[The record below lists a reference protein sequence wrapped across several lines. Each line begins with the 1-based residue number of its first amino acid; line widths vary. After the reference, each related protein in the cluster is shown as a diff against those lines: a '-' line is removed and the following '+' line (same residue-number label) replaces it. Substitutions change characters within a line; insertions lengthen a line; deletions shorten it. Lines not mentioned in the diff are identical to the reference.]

1 MRVVIQRVKHARV
14 TVDHEVVGE
23 IQQGFVLL
31 VGITHDDTEEDAEY
45 CATKI
50 PNLRVFEDEEGKMN
64 LSLRD
69 VGGEILSM
77 SQFTLYGDMRKGRRP
92 NFMAAAKPEQAN
104 RLYEY
109 FNSLLREQNIVVET
123 GIFGAMMDV
132 ELVNAG
138 PVTLILDSKNR

>member
-45 CATKI
+45 CAKKI
-50 PNLRVFEDEEGKMN
+50 PNLRVFEDEAGKMN
-64 LSLRD
+64 LSLCD
-69 VGGEILSM
+69 VSGGILSI

-109 FNSLLREQNIVVET
+109 FNQLLREQNIVVET

>member
-1 MRVVIQRVKHARV
+1 MRSI
-14 TVDHEVVGE
+14 
-23 IQQGFVLL
+23 
-31 VGITHDDTEEDAEY
+31 
-45 CATKI
+45 
-50 PNLRVFEDEEGKMN
+50 
-64 LSLRD
+64 
-69 VGGEILSM
+69 

-109 FNSLLREQNIVVET
+109 FNQLLREQNIVVET